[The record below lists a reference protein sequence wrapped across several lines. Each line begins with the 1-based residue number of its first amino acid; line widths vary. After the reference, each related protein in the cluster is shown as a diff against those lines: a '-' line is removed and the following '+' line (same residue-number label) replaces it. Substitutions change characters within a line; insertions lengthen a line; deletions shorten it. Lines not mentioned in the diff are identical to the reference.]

1 MEKLIQI
8 NLKIS
13 ESWIE
18 QLKSLARK
26 ESAKRDQDINYLEYI
41 RLILK
46 ESLKLEEYGENR

>member
-13 ESWIE
+13 ENWIE

-41 RLILK
+41 RLVLK
-46 ESLKLEEYGENR
+46 ETLNLEG